1 MDLTAAISARILELC
16 ALKGITVNKLADRSG
31 LTQSTVDSIVS
42 GKSRNPQINT
52 IAKICEGF
60 EISLSEFFAFD
71 SAHATP
77 DLSDLP
83 AHIRQELATA
93 TEFVLY
99 KHGIKKTAT
108 D

>member
-1 MDLTAAISARILELC
+1 MDIASEISARILELC
-16 ALKGITVNKLADRSG
+16 ALKGLTINKLADRSG

-42 GKSRNPQINT
+42 RKSRNPQINT

-71 SAHATP
+71 SAHAAP
-77 DLSDLP
+77 DLTNLP
-83 AHIRQELATA
+83 EHIKKELATA

-99 KHGIKKTAT
+99 KHGIKKAAT